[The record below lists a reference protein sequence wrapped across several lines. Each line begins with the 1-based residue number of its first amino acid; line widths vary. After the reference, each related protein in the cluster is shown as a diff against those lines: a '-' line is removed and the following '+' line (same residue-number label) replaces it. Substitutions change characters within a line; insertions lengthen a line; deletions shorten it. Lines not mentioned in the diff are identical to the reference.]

1 VKHSDAP
8 HLLRTEDAVLRAQ
21 ATGHELDDALR
32 HVVAYQREHIPALAR
47 FWNQRGFDRPPER
60 PEDIPPVPTDVFQH
74 VRLVSDEAE
83 PTRVFRT
90 SGTTGAR
97 RGEAWRIS
105 TRAYDAGAR
114 AQFKRLV
121 LPDRERIGIHA
132 LTFDPIAVPDSSLA
146 HMVGDLAEAFAPA
159 APTYHLTPTRFD
171 AHATVRALQSLTEP
185 TLVLGTA
192 FAFVHLMD
200 ALRERIA
207 MPPGSRIVET
217 GGFKGRSR
225 DVERAVL
232 YDWFTTHLGVPATH
246 CLSEYSMTELSSQL
260 YTDTLERHLAGQTPL
275 TLQDARLIAP
285 PWCHVI
291 LRDPQTLAPLDRG
304 QTGLV
309 SFVDLA
315 NVDTPCAVLTSDLGT
330 LDDRGL
336 ILHGRASDADA
347 RGCSLAVEEVLELQH
362 RHHASNGATD
372 PADA

>member
-1 VKHSDAP
+1 MKHSEEP
-8 HLLRTEDAVLRAQ
+8 NLLLTEDAVLRAQ
-21 ATGHELDDALR
+21 ATGHGIGDALR
-32 HVVAYQREHIPALAR
+32 LVVAYQRRHIPALAR
-47 FWNQRGFDRPPER
+47 YWQQRGFDDPPER

-90 SGTTGAR
+90 SGTTGTR

-121 LPDRERIGIHA
+121 LPDRNRIGVHA
-132 LTFDPIAVPDSSLA
+132 LTFDPNLVPDSSLA
-146 HMVGDLAEAFAPA
+146 HMVGDLAEAFATA
-159 APTYHLTPTRFD
+159 APTYHLTPDRFD
-171 AHATVRALQSLTEP
+171 ALTTLHALGRLTEP

-200 ALRERIA
+200 ALLDPIA
-207 MPPGSRIVET
+207 LPPGSRIVET

-232 YDWFTTHLGVPATH
+232 YDWFTTHLGVPGTH

-260 YTDTLERHLAGQTPL
+260 YTDTLERHIAGHPSL
-275 TLQDARLIAP
+275 TLKDARLIAP

-362 RHHASNGATD
+362 RHQASNGATD